1 METRQA
7 EFLVHQS
14 VPLNLINCVGAYSP
28 EKAAEVQ
35 TIFGDADIDI
45 PVEVKTAWY
54 Y

>member
-14 VPLNLINCVGAYSP
+14 VPLNLMDVVGVYSP

-35 TIFGDADIDI
+35 EIFDDAKINI